1 MLKFKYSFAF
11 LLLFI
16 GNLTA
21 QTTKVLF
28 IGNSYTAVNSL
39 PYLVSSVALANGD
52 TMITNSHSPGGY
64 TFEMHSTDT
73 NAIAKIYS
81 QQWDYVILQEQSQ
94 RPSFPPAQVAAEVY
108 PYATI
113 LDSMIHD
120 NNPCSETVFYMTWGR
135 KNGDAS
141 NCASWPPVCTY
152 EGMQARL
159 RESYM
164 EMALQNNST
173 VSPVGAA
180 FSYVRSLNPVFDL
193 YSPDESHPSI
203 YGSYLAA
210 CVFYATIFHKS
221 PVGTSFISTIS
232 QQDAAFLQNAA
243 HAVVIDSLDTWY
255 QYGNIP
261 YAGFN
266 HSVNL
271 NQVQFQNNSLNGT
284 TFLWNF
290 GDGTTSTTNNPTH
303 SYSQSGIYNVSLTVS
318 TNCRT
323 DVFTDSVNVGTTS
336 LLGDMENCALIYNSS
351 NHLVT
356 TSCNNSIQQLSVY
369 DMQGRLIKS
378 FVNTS
383 PNNSSA
389 FDLSGLSNGVY
400 LIQTDEKTLSKTLK
414 VFITSSSG
422 Y

>member
-1 MLKFKYSFAF
+1 MLKFKYSIAF

-94 RPSFPPAQVAAEVY
+94 RPSFPPAQVATEVY

-266 HSVNL
+266 YSVNL

-318 TNCRT
+318 TTCRT
-323 DVFTDSVNVGTTS
+323 DVYTDSVNVGTTS
-336 LLGDMENCALIYNSS
+336 LEEDMENCTLTYNSS
-351 NHLVT
+351 SHLVT
-356 TSCNNSIQQLSVY
+356 TNCNKAIKQLLVY

-383 PNNSSA
+383 HNNLSA
-389 FDLSGLSNGVY
+389 FDLSGLRNGVY
-400 LIQTDEKTLSKTLK
+400 LLQTNEKSSSNKMK
-414 VFITSSSG
+414 VFVTTASG
-422 Y
+422 F